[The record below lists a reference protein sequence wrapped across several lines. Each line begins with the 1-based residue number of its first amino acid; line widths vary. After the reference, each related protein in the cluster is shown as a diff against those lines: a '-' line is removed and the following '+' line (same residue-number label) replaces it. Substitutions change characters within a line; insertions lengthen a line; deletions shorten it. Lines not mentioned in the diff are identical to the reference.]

1 VPYVVTHDG
10 RTIRYPNPNI
20 KRGDTVKLNLET
32 GDIDEVYKLENNQTV
47 MVTGGNNI
55 GRVGVISH
63 VEKH

>member
-1 VPYVVTHDG
+1 
-10 RTIRYPNPNI
+10 
-20 KRGDTVKLNLET
+20 LNLET